1 MNEITFNEDGS
12 AVLNIAP
19 ENAESFK
26 AFKTDA
32 DLSGFIKSSAAKIA
46 LPGENASAEEIA
58 AFNKALG
65 VPDKPEDYGITFKDE
80 AEAALFKK
88 NLEELQKAGV
98 PKRQAENLIKG
109 WQGEIEAKKAEIA
122 QKYENSEKELSAEW
136 KEQKENN
143 KAEALKAAALLGFD
157 KDVLGAIEQIIGP
170 KETWLRFYDLSLKM
184 KDSALKGGD
193 KTAPNYADKGEAVK
207 KLSELINDPAFRER
221 LIKGDPAAKKQWD
234 ELNRSS
240 SGAGI

>member
-1 MNEITFNEDGS
+1 MSEITFNEDGS

-98 PKRQAENLIKG
+98 PKKQAENLIKG

-184 KDSALKGGD
+184 KDTALKGGSAA
-193 KTAPNYADKGEAVK
+193 APNYYNPQEAIKKIAELMTAPEFRQKLINKDPEAK
-207 KLSELINDPAFRER
+207 KL
-221 LIKGDPAAKKQWD
+221 WD
-234 ELNRSS
+234 KLNKASI
-240 SGAGI
+240 GG